1 MIKRYIKRN
10 PYDVVY
16 SAINRWRSTVNLS
29 YVLRKARYIPISNI
43 PYYAFRFFIH
53 RLNGAFDSSK
63 ALPTWGPRFKSID
76 HFRKILSLEELC
88 ALQWGHCCNSA
99 EKSLNLLKAQG
110 VLVYEMNYE
119 DFVVN
124 PYSIIVD
131 CMSFFDFKYDKSI
144 LKESVSNINDFSI
157 GKSSKISNSQR
168 NKIKLTLDR
177 LNNGSFY

>member
-1 MIKRYIKRN
+1 
-10 PYDVVY
+10 
-16 SAINRWRSTVNLS
+16 
-29 YVLRKARYIPISNI
+29 
-43 PYYAFRFFIH
+43 
-53 RLNGAFDSSK
+53 
-63 ALPTWGPRFKSID
+63 
-76 HFRKILSLEELC
+76 
-88 ALQWGHCCNSA
+88 
-99 EKSLNLLKAQG
+99 
-110 VLVYEMNYE
+110 MNYE